1 MVDAHEMPYRV
12 RAGGARCAH
21 DRIQERH
28 PVHST
33 EITLTLRGLEFKNA
47 SARGK
52 EGLPEAFRARLMDR
66 LAAPPAVPTSTSDY
80 YEGKSTLA
88 RPRSTNRAFQKEMT
102 VRHKLTKT
110 RMQMVFVMVGLP
122 ARGKSFISRRLESFL
137 SWKGHTTRVFNVGK
151 YRREAVQAEDS
162 GKSDFFDPH
171 NSAAKAQREALAR
184 LALEDML
191 GWLSREGEIGIFDA
205 TNSTE
210 DRRQLIIRVC
220 RESGRE
226 LGIVFIETLCTN
238 RDVSR
243 QRSPRAL
250 RARRASGTSV
260 LTVSTHA
267 RRCSRR
273 TCAARW
279 PARPTLST

>member
-1 MVDAHEMPYRV
+1 M
-12 RAGGARCAH
+12 RAPG
-21 DRIQERH
+21 ER
-28 PVHST
+28 
-33 EITLTLRGLEFKNA
+33 K
-47 SARGK
+47 
-52 EGLPEAFRARLMDR
+52 GLPEGFREELLPELMDR

-243 QRSPRAL
+243 RRRSPRAL

-260 LTVSTHA
+260 LTVSTLA